1 MLRFPL
7 STSQL
12 RPGLILAVLFTGLFS
27 CSVLQKPDH
36 PLIVTHTGIRQGA
49 DSLRFQLTVW
59 KNMMPGPSKDRSIQ
73 LSLDVISEGLDL
85 TPLSLDSVH
94 VVSERPMNAPWHVRF
109 SAPTEKQEGIWTYG
123 ATGKGLLWRGTG
135 SIRAKIFGR
144 YDGRPFVHD
153 AWTGRIHITH

>member
-1 MLRFPL
+1 
-7 STSQL
+7 
-12 RPGLILAVLFTGLFS
+12 
-27 CSVLQKPDH
+27 
-36 PLIVTHTGIRQGA
+36 
-49 DSLRFQLTVW
+49 
-59 KNMMPGPSKDRSIQ
+59 MMPGPFKDRSIQ

-135 SIRAKIFGR
+135 SIRAKIFAR

-153 AWTGRIHITH
+153 AWTGRIQITH